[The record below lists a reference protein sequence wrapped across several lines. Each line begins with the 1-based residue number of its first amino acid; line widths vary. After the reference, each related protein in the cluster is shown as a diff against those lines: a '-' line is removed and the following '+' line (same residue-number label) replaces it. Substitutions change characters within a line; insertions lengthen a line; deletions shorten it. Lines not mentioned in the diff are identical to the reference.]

1 MKKTMVKL
9 ASILFATL
17 LTFQTFAFLGGSS
30 ANVARADVQ
39 SQAAVLVQKDVGIAQ
54 TYQSKTKMI
63 NAPTVV
69 AEVTDKTALDA
80 LKTTKRAPSNVILHL
95 DKNANVVGTDGNKIG
110 GFLQIY
116 NDSLKGKIIP
126 VVYVENE
133 DAAKALINVITTKL
147 DILDLAVM
155 SSDPALVKQ
164 VREKCVK
171 IRGIV
176 EITEA
181 ENDYND
187 IVKVANESRANI
199 VVLSQELA
207 DNLTVAFVQ
216 ARANAVWVRTST
228 QDKIDMYDAV
238 GSGAY
243 GMVVTDYEKAYD
255 VLESFEKNSY
265 ARMPMI
271 TAHRGM
277 GNKVVENSIE
287 GLKLSAKHGATHI
300 ELDIQVTTDN
310 KAVVMHDL
318 ENIVRTTNCTDTT
331 KKTEEYSSEELKAFK
346 LKNGEDIPM
355 LEDFLAAAKGL
366 NIVVIIEIKT
376 LNANAAELTMDAIKS
391 TGMQEWVATLNSN
404 ETINGRLTNG
414 MPELPKQ
421 GLATYT
427 KDNFADAL
435 TAWNTTCCVPN
446 MQGGGTG
453 WDTGYMRDRGY
464 LNWGWNYAAFN
475 IDSVI
480 KSGLAGI
487 SNDDA
492 DAITDRIRFYNGVE
506 FDAEGELNIGD
517 EVAVKGVTY
526 GGEEKELKG
535 KVFYM
540 EDKGDK
546 YEVIATFTEGG
557 MTFYTQKFTVTH
569 PTSGWVL
576 WVAIG
581 GGVVVVAGAVIV
593 TLMLLKKKKGLKTET
608 VASESTAN
616 NE

>member
-1 MKKTMVKL
+1 M
-9 ASILFATL
+9 
-17 LTFQTFAFLGGSS
+17 
-30 ANVARADVQ
+30 NVARADVQ

-95 DKNANVVGTDGNKIG
+95 DNNANVVGTDGNKIG

-133 DAAKALINVITTKL
+133 DAAKALINIITTKL

-155 SSDPALVKQ
+155 SSNPALVKQ
-164 VREKCVK
+164 VREKCDK

-181 ENDYND
+181 ENDYSD
-187 IVKVANESRANI
+187 IVKVANENRANI

-228 QDKIDMYDAV
+228 QDKIDMYDVV

-287 GLKLSAKHGATHI
+287 GLKLSVKHGATHI

-404 ETINGRLTNG
+404 DTINGRLTNG
-414 MPELPKQ
+414 MPELSKQ

-557 MTFYTQKFTVTH
+557 MTFYTQKFTITH